1 MKESVRRYL
10 ADIGRRGGIRSRRT
24 LTPEQAQAMVASR
37 EAKRAVRE
45 FEQSA
50 IGTPTSDLPG
60 VEIVRA
66 GLRDLAGQQHS
77 VDALLVSMAAPRLRR
92 LGIRVPVGVPH
103 PEDAL
108 FVLLEQQ
115 HGQAA
120 HSRYNALVRRM
131 VSFSRAAATMGRQH
145 A

>member
-1 MKESVRRYL
+1 MRQYL
-10 ADIGRRGGIRSRRT
+10 ADIGRRGGIRSRRV
-24 LTPEQAQAMVASR
+24 LTPEQARAMVAGR

-45 FEQSA
+45 FEQSV
-50 IGTPTSDLPG
+50 IGAPSSDLPG

-66 GLRDLAGQQHS
+66 GLRDLAQRQHS
-77 VDALLVSMAAPRLRR
+77 TDALLVSMAAPRLAR
-92 LGIRVPVGVPH
+92 LGIRVPAGIPH

-108 FVLLEQQ
+108 FDLLERQ

-120 HSRYNALVRRM
+120 HARYNALVRRM
-131 VSFSRAAATMGRQH
+131 VSFARTAAAVGRQH